1 MIGFT
6 IYFVN
11 NLNQFRP
18 ILEINLVYVLII
30 IIINILSLLTNSL
43 MYMVFFRIF
52 DKKVGLGE
60 CFDFTIKTSIA
71 NLLVP
76 FKGGAFARAIY
87 FKEKYQLSYSKFSAI
102 LGSSYLIAIAVL
114 SVLGLFSLIIIKPT
128 FSIEIIVLTAFFLA
142 LEVMSLVVIFF
153 KINIKFEN
161 LKFIPSF
168 FKKPLVIFDQLISA
182 WNQISKEYR
191 NVGLIT
197 ILTTLNV
204 LLIILIT
211 KIEFVALGI
220 DIQFVYLVLYSVLST
235 FAVIFAFTPSAL
247 GIREAVLYIF
257 STTILISSQ
266 DILNIAVIDRAILF
280 LFLLLV
286 FVITKTSEKFAKNVN

>member
-1 MIGFT
+1 
-6 IYFVN
+6 
-11 NLNQFRP
+11 
-18 ILEINLVYVLII
+18 
-30 IIINILSLLTNSL
+30 